1 MQSPLC
7 VTSLFSPFFFP
18 HQRLWTSASR
28 IRLEHDSRLYTFQ
41 SIRNGRSL
49 RRGGPGWWQIALGSS
64 AKQMKAACIL
74 RFDYAQ
80 TWKTATEKRKDNDFI
95 IFFFFRASGPGD
107 DWCCVGL
114 GHATAASHPDWMD
127 QSSIRLREW
136 RKRDFVLVVFFS
148 LFLHP
153 PPPLYLFFFALASF
167 HVRDL
172 HKLGWWSKMREFSY
186 KRKKNDDGR
195 KKNEGGN
202 NKSKQTT

>member
-1 MQSPLC
+1 
-7 VTSLFSPFFFP
+7 
-18 HQRLWTSASR
+18 
-28 IRLEHDSRLYTFQ
+28 
-41 SIRNGRSL
+41 
-49 RRGGPGWWQIALGSS
+49 
-64 AKQMKAACIL
+64 
-74 RFDYAQ
+74 
-80 TWKTATEKRKDNDFI
+80 
-95 IFFFFRASGPGD
+95 
-107 DWCCVGL
+107 
-114 GHATAASHPDWMD
+114 MD

-153 PPPLYLFFFALASF
+153 PPPPYLFFFALASF

-195 KKNEGGN
+195 EKNEGGN